1 MRVGGFDG
9 PVFPDSRGGWRDASN
24 VGKVFRAVRG
34 GSSFEWAK
42 TPTYRKTLADRLG
55 HSRVSMTQD
64 VTPAGGSPHSFPRA
78 PFASYLSQIHA
89 QVVGPQ
95 GIEP

>member
-1 MRVGGFDG
+1 MLPARCVELLRARRVRVGGFDG

-64 VTPAGGSPHSFPRA
+64 VYPGRRVPAFVPSGT
-78 PFASYLSQIHA
+78 
-89 QVVGPQ
+89 V
-95 GIEP
+95 